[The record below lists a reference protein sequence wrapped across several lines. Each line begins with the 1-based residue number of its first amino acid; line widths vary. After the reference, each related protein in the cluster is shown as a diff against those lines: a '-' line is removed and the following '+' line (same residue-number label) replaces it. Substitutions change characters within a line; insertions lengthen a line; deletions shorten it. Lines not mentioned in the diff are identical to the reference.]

1 MVFSVAAATARRR
14 IAVTAT
20 RQVAAQGQKRSMGG
34 PPPEW
39 EGIDKVVRG
48 VFPADHQLAM
58 AIMGGYGGLYM
69 LFKMKSAMTKKAPV
83 KEVAPAT
90 SSAPSGGI
98 PSIES
103 DEFGDW
109 LGSDAF
115 NAYVEKA

>member
-1 MVFSVAAATARRR
+1 MCFVLCSVLFYLASEIVSSQRMQPKVFTLPSRHVLSLCFPSVSCRCLQP
-14 IAVTAT
+14 AV
-20 RQVAAQGQKRSMGG
+20 
-34 PPPEW
+34 
-39 EGIDKVVRG
+39 
-48 VFPADHQLAM
+48 AM